1 MDPIITKNEDG
12 TVTITTVIPE
22 TTQEAIVNPK
32 DLQKQIDDLNSQI
45 ASVQQEAE
53 DEATG
58 YAAKVKSLQD
68 QINAIQVQLDQIL
81 AVVPDVLNQI

>member
-22 TTQEAIVNPK
+22 TTQEDIVNPK